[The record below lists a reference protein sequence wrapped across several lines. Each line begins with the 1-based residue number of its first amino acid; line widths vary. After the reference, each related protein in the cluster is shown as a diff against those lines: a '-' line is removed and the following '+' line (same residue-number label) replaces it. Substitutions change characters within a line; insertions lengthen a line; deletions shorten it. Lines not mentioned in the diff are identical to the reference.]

1 MRCSTTSS
9 TKTATTMATKP
20 HNNKNRTNS
29 SLKQRTRR
37 QVRDSERLES
47 RCLQARTAMTYMGI
61 RMMMMRNNTLTMRRI
76 IKSNSKIKLQVIRRG
91 RKKRARN

>member
-20 HNNKNRTNS
+20 HNNKKRTNSS

-76 IKSNSKIKLQVIRRG
+76 KSNSKIKLQVIRRG